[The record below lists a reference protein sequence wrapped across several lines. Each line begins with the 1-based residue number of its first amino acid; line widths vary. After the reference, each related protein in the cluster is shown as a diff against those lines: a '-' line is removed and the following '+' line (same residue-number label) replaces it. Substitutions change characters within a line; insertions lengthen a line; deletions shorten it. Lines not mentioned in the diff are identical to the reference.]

1 MPEWVQTIIMAALG
15 STTLAGGIGWWF
27 KTRREDRNKED
38 ARKESVRLA
47 LESRTE
53 ATRVAL
59 EARVEKLNDKVESL
73 LRDAIARERDVIN
86 QNRERMA
93 MDQNQKEVIQ
103 AATTALKEA
112 TVTMARLK
120 GTS

>member
-1 MPEWVQTIIMAALG
+1 MPEWVQNLIMTALG

-38 ARKESVRLA
+38 AR
-47 LESRTE
+47 TE
-53 ATRVAL
+53 ATRAAL
-59 EARVEKLNDKVESL
+59 ETRVEKLNDKVESL
-73 LRDAIARERDVIN
+73 LRDAIAREREVIT
-86 QNRERMA
+86 QNRDRMEI
-93 MDQNQKEVIQ
+93 DQNQKAVIA

-112 TVTMARLK
+112 TVLMARLK